1 MKVLWL
7 LTKRAV
13 REAVRTPEA
22 TVPLLFIPV
31 FFLLI
36 NLGQLGKQFD
46 PDTTPFLH
54 GQNYAAFQLPV
65 SLIFAVIGIGSG
77 LALVTEIENGYFDKF
92 LVAPI
97 PRVTILLG
105 RLGADFIRNLLT
117 ATVVL
122 AIGLAVGVRIEA
134 GVLGA
139 VVLVLLCAFFG
150 MAYGGSA
157 ILIALKTGNTQA
169 VNLASLV
176 FFPLLFL
183 SPNVVPR
190 SFMQGWLQA
199 LARFNP
205 VTYVLEGTRS
215 LVLDGWVWER
225 LAACLLVTFATAVVL
240 LGLSVRAM
248 RSYGS

>member
-1 MKVLWL
+1 MNVLWL

-13 REAVRTPEA
+13 REAIRTPES

-31 FFLLI
+31 FFLFV
-36 NLGQLGKQFD
+36 NLGQLGKQFEGQD
-46 PDTTPFLH
+46 WLQ

-65 SLIFAVIGIGSG
+65 SMIFAVIGIGSG
-77 LALVTEIENGYFDKF
+77 LALVAEIENGYFDKF

-97 PRVTILLG
+97 SRTHILLG
-105 RLGADFIRNLLT
+105 RLGADFLRNLVT

-122 AIGLAVGVRIEA
+122 VLGFVVGVRLES

-139 VVLVLLCAFFG
+139 VVLIVLCAFFG
-150 MAYGGSA
+150 VAYGASA
-157 ILIALKTGNTQA
+157 ILIALRTGNTQA

-183 SPNVVPR
+183 SPNAVPR
-190 SFMQGWLQA
+190 ANMQGWLQA
-199 LARFNP
+199 AAKLNP
-205 VTYVLEGTRS
+205 ITYVLEGTRS
-215 LVLDGWVWER
+215 LVLDGWR
-225 LAACLLVTFATAVVL
+225 SGPLIACLLVTAATAVVL

-248 RSYGS
+248 SSYGDL

>member
-1 MKVLWL
+1 MRVLWL

-31 FFLLI
+31 FFLLV
-36 NLGQLGKQFD
+36 NLGQLGDQFD
-46 PDTTPFLH
+46 GAPFLK

-65 SLIFAVIGIGSG
+65 SLIFSVIGIGSG

-92 LVAPI
+92 LIAPI
-97 PRVTILLG
+97 PRLTILLG
-105 RLGADFIRNLLT
+105 RLGADFLRNLVT
-117 ATVVL
+117 ASVVL
-122 AIGLAVGVRIEA
+122 AIGFAVGVRVESGI
-134 GVLGA
+134 LGA
-139 VVLVLLCAFFG
+139 IVLILLCSFFG
-150 MAYGGSA
+150 VAYGGSA
-157 ILIALKTGNTQA
+157 ILIALRTRSTQA

-190 SFMQGWLQA
+190 EAMQGWLETA
-199 LARFNP
+199 ARFNP

-215 LVLDGWVWER
+215 LVIDGWDADR
-225 LAACLLVTFATAVVL
+225 LIACVVVTLATAFVL

-248 RSYGS
+248 RTYGS

>member
-1 MKVLWL
+1 MRVLWL
-7 LTKRAV
+7 MTRRAV
-13 REAVRTPEA
+13 VEAIRTPEA

-31 FFLLI
+31 FFLFV
-36 NLGQLGKQFD
+36 NLGQLGEQFD
-46 PDTTPFLH
+46 GAPFLK

-65 SLIFAVIGIGSG
+65 SMIFAVIGIGSG

-97 PRVTILLG
+97 PRLTILLG
-105 RLGADFIRNLLT
+105 RLGADFLRNLVT

-122 AIGLAVGVRIEA
+122 LLGMAVGVRVES

-157 ILIALKTGNTQA
+157 ILIALRTGNTQA

-183 SPNVVPR
+183 SPNAVPR
-190 SFMQGWLQA
+190 EGMQSWLETA
-199 LARFNP
+199 AAFNP

-215 LVLDGWVWER
+215 LVIDGWDAGSL
-225 LAACLLVTFATAVVL
+225 LACVLVTFATAAVL

-248 RSYGS
+248 RTYGT

>member
-1 MKVLWL
+1 MRVLWL

-31 FFLLI
+31 FFLLV
-36 NLGQLGKQFD
+36 NLGQLGEQFD
-46 PDTTPFLH
+46 GAPFLN

-65 SLIFAVIGIGSG
+65 SMVFAVIGIGSG

-97 PRVTILLG
+97 PRLAILLG
-105 RLGADFIRNLLT
+105 RLGADFLRNLVT

-122 AIGLAVGVRIEA
+122 LIGLAVGVRIEA

-139 VVLVLLCAFFG
+139 VVLVVLCAFFG

-157 ILIALKTGNTQA
+157 ILIALRTGNTQA

-190 SFMQGWLQA
+190 GAMQGWLQGA
-199 LARFNP
+199 ARLNP

-215 LVLDGWVWER
+215 LVIDGWVGER
-225 LAACLLVTFATAVVL
+225 LLACVLVTIATAVVL

-248 RSYGS
+248 RSYGV

>member
-1 MKVLWL
+1 MKVLLL
-7 LTKRAV
+7 LTRRAV

-36 NLGQLGKQFD
+36 NLGQLGKQFEGA
-46 PDTTPFLH
+46 PFLN
-54 GQNYAAFQLPV
+54 GQSYAAFQLPV
-65 SLIFAVIGIGSG
+65 SMIFAVIGIGSG
-77 LALVTEIENGYFDKF
+77 LALVSEIESGYFDKF

-97 PRVTILLG
+97 PRLTIILG
-105 RLGADFIRNLLT
+105 RLGADFLRNLVT
-117 ATVVL
+117 ASVVL
-122 AIGLAVGVRIEA
+122 AIGFLLGVRMA
-134 GVLGA
+134 TGVLGA
-139 VVLVLLCAFFG
+139 VVLVVLCAFFG

-183 SPNVVPR
+183 SPNAVPR
-190 SFMQGWLQA
+190 DGMQPWLET
-199 LARFNP
+199 LAAFNP

-215 LVLDGWVWER
+215 LVIDGWEAGP
-225 LAACLLVTFATAVVL
+225 LAACLLVTFATASVL

-248 RSYGS
+248 RNYAA

>member
-1 MKVLWL
+1 MRILWL

-13 REAVRTPEA
+13 REGVRTPEA

-36 NLGQLGKQFD
+36 NLGQLGDQFKGEA
-46 PDTTPFLH
+46 FLN

-65 SLIFAVIGIGSG
+65 SLIFAVVGVGSG
-77 LALVTEIENGYFDKF
+77 LAMVAEIENGYFDKF

-97 PRVTILLG
+97 PRVAILLG
-105 RLGADFIRNLLT
+105 RLGADFIRNLIT
-117 ATVVL
+117 ATAVLVVGF
-122 AIGLAVGVRIEA
+122 GLGVRVA
-134 GVLGA
+134 SGLLGA
-139 VVLVLLCAFFG
+139 LVLIVLVSFFG
-150 MAYGGSA
+150 VAYGASA

-183 SPNVVPR
+183 SPNVLPR
-190 SFMQGWLQA
+190 DRMQGWLET
-199 LARFNP
+199 LAAFNP

-215 LVLDGWVWER
+215 LVIDGWEAGP
-225 LAACLLVTFATAVVL
+225 LLACLAVTVATAVVL

-248 RSYGS
+248 RTYGA